1 MYTFRD
7 GKVIRWRLFKDR
19 ASALA
24 AVHMADDRCDVL
36 CLDLEK
42 AEDLRMRRLDAEQAE
57 RRARHVK
64 ALSDPTRL
72 TLAAALAEGEEL
84 CVCDAAWV
92 LERAENLVSHHLRVL
107 REEGLVA
114 SRREG
119 KMVLYSLSERG
130 RSLLDATLG
139 QKVIA

>member
-1 MYTFRD
+1 MT
-7 GKVIRWRLFKDR
+7 
-19 ASALA
+19 
-24 AVHMADDRCDVL
+24 DDRCDVL

-42 AEDLRMRRLDAEQAE
+42 AEDLRLQRLDTEQAE
-57 RRARHVK
+57 RQARQVK

-107 REEGLVA
+107 RQEGLVT

-130 RSLLDATLG
+130 RLLLDATLG
-139 QKVIA
+139 QTVVA

>member
-1 MYTFRD
+1 
-7 GKVIRWRLFKDR
+7 
-19 ASALA
+19 
-24 AVHMADDRCDVL
+24 MANDRCDVL
-36 CLDLEK
+36 CLDLGK
-42 AEDLRMRRLDAEQAE
+42 AEDLRVRRLDADQAE
-57 RRARHVK
+57 GRARQVK

-72 TLAAALAEGEEL
+72 TLAAAVAEGEEL

-107 REEGLVA
+107 REEGLVT

-130 RSLLDATLG
+130 RLLLDATLG
-139 QKVIA
+139 QTVVA

>member
-1 MYTFRD
+1 
-7 GKVIRWRLFKDR
+7 
-19 ASALA
+19 
-24 AVHMADDRCDVL
+24 MANDRCDVL
-36 CLDLEK
+36 CLDLGK
-42 AEDLRMRRLDAEQAE
+42 AEDLRVRRLDADQAE
-57 RRARHVK
+57 GLARRVK

-72 TLAAALAEGEEL
+72 TLAAALAEGQEL

-107 REEGLVA
+107 REEGLVT

-130 RSLLDATLG
+130 RLLLDATLG
-139 QKVIA
+139 QTVVA